1 MCACPLP
8 LASRQQLWEV
18 PAPRGRHSGSA
29 VKGGQDLVSWERVL
43 AWQPAAVTC
52 VPAFWSLPGSRL
64 AECEGCAPCPGPPP
78 SFRVFATSASL
89 PAAGFLAVLD
99 VDHLPAAVDFA
110 LESAPSREH
119 TSRVTFRVRVCLFS
133 EATLGL
139 VPCSLS
145 LCISGPFEISRRAAA
160 PRPPEAGGQR
170 LGV

>member
-1 MCACPLP
+1 MSQHSGP
-8 LASRQQLWEV
+8 S
-18 PAPRGRHSGSA
+18 PAPGWLSVRGVH
-29 VKGGQDLVSWERVL
+29 
-43 AWQPAAVTC
+43 PAQAPRLP
-52 VPAFWSLPGSRL
+52 PARPLRNSL
-64 AECEGCAPCPGPPP
+64 
-78 SFRVFATSASL
+78 FATSASL